1 MVVGAAD
8 SRAYRRLIA
17 RMSTIYALGTKL
29 GRAAIGVI
37 RVLGPELN
45 YIYSQL
51 TRSKQPPTPRV
62 STLRRLYDHNHQML
76 DEALALYFKGPHSY
90 TGEDLLELHVH
101 GGTAIISLVLKAIER
116 LHNPKENRIIRYAQ
130 NGEFS
135 QRAFLNGRFDLTEIE
150 GVREMIDAETETQR
164 KAAVANMRGDTR
176 ALFSRW
182 RQEILRQIA
191 LLTTVIDFGEE
202 QDLDEVADLFNQV
215 EANIDVL
222 RREIK
227 QYLRKVEGSRLLLTG
242 INVVLLGPPNA
253 GKLSL
258 LNLLS
263 NSDAAIV
270 SDIAGTTRD
279 LVRVPLDIEGY
290 KVVVGDTAGI
300 RELSLADSIEQEG
313 ISRAKSS
320 SEAGDLVVVVL
331 PLTQDLT
338 QLGELTIHLDE
349 LKQVGKRILV
359 VANKVDLV
367 ETTEE
372 RLERVQGLAQALHVP
387 TNEIHVVSCTEG
399 DGMEDLSKTLVG
411 LFKDIT
417 MSESADPVVISERAQ
432 NLLVHDVLYG
442 FDEFSRFKDDEDVVL
457 ASELLRQSVEGIG
470 KITGDA
476 IGIEEILGVVFS
488 SFCIG
493 K

>member
-1 MVVGAAD
+1 
-8 SRAYRRLIA
+8 
-17 RMSTIYALGTKL
+17 MSTIYALGTKL

-37 RVLGPELN
+37 RVLGPQLK

-51 TRSKQPPTPRV
+51 TKAKQPPTPRV
-62 STLRRLYDHNHQML
+62 LSLRRLYDHNHQML
-76 DEALALYFKGPHSY
+76 DEALALYFQGPNSY

-116 LHNPKENRIIRYAQ
+116 LHNPAEDRIIRYAQ

-176 ALFSRW
+176 ALFTRW
-182 RQEILRQIA
+182 RQDILEQIA

-202 QDLDEVADLFNQV
+202 QDLDEVAGLFAQV
-215 EANIDVL
+215 DENISKL
-222 RREIK
+222 RHEIQ

-263 NSDAAIV
+263 NSEAAIV

-300 RELSLADSIEQEG
+300 RELSLADSIEQQG
-313 ISRAKSS
+313 ISRAKTSS
-320 SEAGDLVVVVL
+320 QAGDLVVVVL
-331 PLTQDLT
+331 PITEEISELS
-338 QLGELTIHLDE
+338 ELTTHLQE
-349 LKQVGKRILV
+349 LKEAGKRIMV
-359 VANKVDLV
+359 VANKVDLID
-367 ETTEE
+367 TTEE
-372 RLERVQGLAQALHVP
+372 RLERIEALAQALNVP
-387 TNEIHVVSCTEG
+387 TSQIHVVSCTEG
-399 DGMEDLSKTLVG
+399 DGMDALSNTLVKH
-411 LFKDIT
+411 FKDIT
-417 MSESADPVVISERAQ
+417 MSETADPVVISERAQ

-442 FDEFSRFKDDEDVVL
+442 FDQFSQFKDDEDVVL
-457 ASELLRQSVEGIG
+457 ATELLRQSVEGIG
-470 KITGDA
+470 KITGEA
-476 IGIEEILGVVFS
+476 IGVEEILGVVFS